1 MSNVTEI
8 IYRQQDEDVTI
19 DFDGSL
25 TGILVGIADIIAGS
39 AHAYTND
46 LETAQQVAAYM
57 VYNLPEL
64 ITDTLENGYREDSTD
79 TEEE

>member
-19 DFDGSL
+19 DFNGSL
-25 TGILVGIADIIAGS
+25 TSILVGVADIIAGA
-39 AHAYTND
+39 AHTYTND
-46 LETAQQVAAYM
+46 LEIAQQVAAYM

-64 ITDTLENGYREDSTD
+64 ITDALENGYREDSAD

>member
-8 IYRQQDEDVTI
+8 LYRQQDEDVTI

-25 TGILVGIADIIAGS
+25 TGILVGIADIIAGA